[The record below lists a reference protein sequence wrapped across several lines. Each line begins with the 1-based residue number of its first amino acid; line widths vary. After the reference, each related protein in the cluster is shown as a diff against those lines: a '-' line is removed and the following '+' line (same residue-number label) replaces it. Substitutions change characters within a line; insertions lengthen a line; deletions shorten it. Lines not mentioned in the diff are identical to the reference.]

1 MSNINFSKANCKNC
15 YKCLRSCPVKA
26 IKFENEQ
33 ATIDE
38 ERCIECGHCLTI
50 CPQNAREIKSD
61 VEVVKSAIS
70 SGKKIIASLAPS
82 FAGYFDVQQGR
93 VVTALK
99 KLGFS
104 IIEETAV
111 GAEIVAD
118 LYNDYIVENKRDVY
132 ITTACPSANY

>member
-1 MSNINFSKANCKNC
+1 MSNINFSKADCKNC

-61 VEVVKSAIS
+61 LDTVKIAINC
-70 SGKKIIASLAPS
+70 G
-82 FAGYFDVQQGR
+82 
-93 VVTALK
+93 
-99 KLGFS
+99 
-104 IIEETAV
+104 
-111 GAEIVAD
+111 
-118 LYNDYIVENKRDVY
+118 
-132 ITTACPSANY
+132 